1 MSSIDESRKFVPLNI
16 AVLTISDTRTLG
28 EDKSGTTLADRITA
42 AGHVLAA
49 REIVMDDVE
58 AIRAIVKKWIAEP
71 GVDAAEIDPLL
82 ALEQPQPMTDVIS
95 SVEAPR
101 RFNTDLITAFAVA
114 ALLLAITGIYAV
126 IAFSVALRAQE
137 IAIRM
142 ALGEQRVGIVRLV
155 LTAAAKMA
163 LLGCGL
169 GLLGSLAASRVISS
183 FLFEVSGTD
192 PLIYGAAVALMIV
205 MTLLASL
212 LPASRAAAADPN
224 AVLRAA

>member
-1 MSSIDESRKFVPLNI
+1 MEDFIREVEI
-16 AVLTISDTRTLG
+16 MRTLDHPHIVG
-28 EDKSGTTLADRITA
+28 LYGAWKTS
-42 AGHVLAA
+42 
-49 REIVMDDVE
+49 EIFV
-58 AIRAIVKKWIAEP
+58 RPPAEY
-71 GVDAAEIDPLL
+71 LL
-82 ALEQPQPMTDVIS
+82 YVPHMLQHCH
-95 SVEAPR
+95 
-101 RFNTDLITAFAVA
+101 AFAG
-114 ALLLAITGIYAV
+114 LLLAVTGIYGV
-126 IAFSVALRAQE
+126 VAFSVALRAQE

-169 GLLGSLAASRVISS
+169 GLLGSIAASRVISS

-224 AVLRAA
+224 TVLRAA

>member
-1 MSSIDESRKFVPLNI
+1 
-16 AVLTISDTRTLG
+16 
-28 EDKSGTTLADRITA
+28 
-42 AGHVLAA
+42 
-49 REIVMDDVE
+49 
-58 AIRAIVKKWIAEP
+58 
-71 GVDAAEIDPLL
+71 
-82 ALEQPQPMTDVIS
+82 MTDVIS

-212 LPASRAAAADPN
+212 LPAARAAAADPN

>member
-1 MSSIDESRKFVPLNI
+1 MEQGYVPASQPAAIYGPDCNGQ
-16 AVLTISDTRTLG
+16 LTGSAG
-28 EDKSGTTLADRITA
+28 GYITFRSA
-42 AGHVLAA
+42 LPPETELHML
-49 REIVMDDVE
+49 
-58 AIRAIVKKWIAEP
+58 RASVAE
-71 GVDAAEIDPLL
+71 VDPLL
-82 ALEQPQPMTDVIS
+82 ALDQAQPMTDVLS
-95 SVEAPR
+95 NNEAPR
-101 RFNTDLITAFAVA
+101 RFNTDLITAFAFA
-114 ALLLAITGIYAV
+114 ALLLAVTGIYGV
-126 IAFSVALRAQE
+126 VAFSVALRAQE

-192 PLIYGAAVALMIV
+192 PLIYGGAVALMIV

-212 LPASRAAAADPN
+212 LPASRAAATDPN
-224 AVLRAA
+224 TILRAA